1 MTSTPAVATPTAG
14 SQTLDRGLR
23 ALEVLAETGAPM
35 TIAELA
41 EALGVHRSSAYRILR
56 TLEDHRLVLR
66 DEAGQIRLGPRLV
79 TLARGAAPRL
89 NETALPEITEIAN
102 MFGVTAFVAVLD
114 DDQVITLISVE
125 PAHSHAS
132 VTQRP
137 GARHSALYG
146 ATGHAIEAS
155 LTPREHRAAFRG
167 APLTDA
173 ALETQER
180 GYALSENEV
189 IPGLTGLAVPLRVEG
204 EPPAALAIVQIGMHR
219 ELETLVTH
227 MQAAADR
234 IARDPR

>member
-1 MTSTPAVATPTAG
+1 MSSSPAPAPTAG

-23 ALEVLAETGAPM
+23 ALEVLAEAGAPLS
-35 TIAELA
+35 IAELA
-41 EALGVHRSSAYRILR
+41 ESLEVHRSSAYRILR
-56 TLEDHRLVLR
+56 TLEEHRLVLR
-66 DEAGQIRLGPRLV
+66 DEGGQIRLGPRLV

-102 MFGVTAFVAVLD
+102 AFGVTAFVAVLD

-125 PAHSHAS
+125 PARSHAS

-137 GARHSALYG
+137 GARHSARFG

-155 LTPREHRAAFRG
+155 LTPREHRDAFRG
-167 APLTDA
+167 APISDVA
-173 ALETQER
+173 VETRRR

-204 EPPAALAIVQIGMHR
+204 EPPAALAVVHIGVHQD
-219 ELETLVTH
+219 LEALIAQL
-227 MQAAADR
+227 QAAAAR
-234 IARDPR
+234 IAGAPR